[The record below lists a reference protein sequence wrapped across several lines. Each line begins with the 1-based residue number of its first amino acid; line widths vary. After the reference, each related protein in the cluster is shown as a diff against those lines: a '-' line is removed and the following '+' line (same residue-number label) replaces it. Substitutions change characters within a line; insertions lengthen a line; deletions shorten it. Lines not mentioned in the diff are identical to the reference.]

1 MQHPTT
7 TVSLKSQQFQM
18 VFQYVQQQSQYH
30 IQRLDTFTTF
40 PRDSSSVTFE
50 PSLKPARI
58 RPYHLRR
65 LKVHGGFLFTS
76 WSFTYKKR
84 FKNGATPSYL
94 PISNCIKPSW
104 TYRGMHLLPQYA
116 RRSAFSKGAAETWE
130 KCCVGSK
137 TAAALNAVR
146 LLFKCAIVT
155 RGKKEGK
162 AC

>member
-58 RPYHLRR
+58 RPRPSEKAESSRWVFIHIMVFHIQE
-65 LKVHGGFLFTS
+65 KV
-76 WSFTYKKR
+76 
-84 FKNGATPSYL
+84 
-94 PISNCIKPSW
+94 
-104 TYRGMHLLPQYA
+104 
-116 RRSAFSKGAAETWE
+116 
-130 KCCVGSK
+130 
-137 TAAALNAVR
+137 
-146 LLFKCAIVT
+146 
-155 RGKKEGK
+155 
-162 AC
+162 